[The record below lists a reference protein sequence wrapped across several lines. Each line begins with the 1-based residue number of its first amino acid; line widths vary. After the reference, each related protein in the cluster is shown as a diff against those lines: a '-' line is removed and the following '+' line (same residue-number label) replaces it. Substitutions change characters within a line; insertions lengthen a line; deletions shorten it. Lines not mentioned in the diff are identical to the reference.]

1 MSRPSRKA
9 VVAGCGFVG
18 LQVARQLDA
27 LGWEVTGLTHGEDS
41 ARALAGERF
50 PVLAADITDRDALMA
65 LKERGPFDAVV
76 SCVSSGRQGPAVYRQ
91 VYLEGTRLLLE
102 ILAPAEFVFS
112 SSTSVY
118 AQADGSTVTEASD
131 TAPTRET
138 GQILLEAEALV
149 AASGGYV
156 VRLGGLYAPGRW
168 ALLERFL
175 DGRAVIEGAGE
186 RYINQIHRDDA
197 ASALVFMLT
206 GAAGNP
212 IPPGIYNATDGSPLT
227 QLDAYTLFAGIL
239 GRPLPP
245 AGPIDFNRKRGWS
258 SKRVDI
264 GKLLAQ
270 GWRPQHPDCRK
281 FLN

>member
-1 MSRPSRKA
+1 MTAPRRRA

-27 LGWEVTGLTHGEDS
+27 LGWEVTGLTHGEAS

-50 PVLAADITDRDALMA
+50 PVVPLDITDRPALA
-65 LKERGPFDAVV
+65 SLKEGGPWDAVV
-76 SCVSSGRQGPAVYRQ
+76 GCVSSGRQGAAVYRQ
-91 VYLEGTRLLLE
+91 VYLEGTRHLLE
-102 ILAPAEFVFS
+102 ELTPARFVFS

-118 AQADGSTVTEASD
+118 AQTDGSVVTETSE

-138 GQILLEAEALV
+138 GQILLDAETLV
-149 AASGGYV
+149 TAAGGNV

-175 DGRAVIEGAGE
+175 DGRAVMEESGK

-197 ASALVFMLT
+197 AAALVFMLT
-206 GAAGNP
+206 GAGGGAL
-212 IPPGIYNATDGSPLT
+212 PPGIYNATDGSPLT
-227 QLDAYTLFAGIL
+227 QREAYTLFSDLL
-239 GRPLPP
+239 GKPLPP
-245 AGPIDFNRKRGWS
+245 SGPIDWNRKRGWS
-258 SKRVDI
+258 SKRVGI
-264 GKLLAQ
+264 GKLLAA

-281 FLN
+281 FL